1 MCWLAVCI
9 HLISIYFII
18 PSRFVYKPLGATRY
32 NSGTLYYLHADR
44 VPPGRGSTVPT
55 TSGANA
61 TEQCRAYGAVHD
73 YSGSNAE
80 NHAPSTA
87 RLLPYVA
94 TECHQRI
101 NRGFCGGSLFSS
113 PRKFGQWTKHWWLEA
128 EDDVTLRNPMLQKP
142 GGDAFFR
149 PILFNPDFA
158 AVQANM

>member
-1 MCWLAVCI
+1 ML
-9 HLISIYFII
+9 
-18 PSRFVYKPLGATRY
+18 
-32 NSGTLYYLHADR
+32 
-44 VPPGRGSTVPT
+44 T

-61 TEQCRAYGAVHD
+61 TEQFRAYGAVRG

-101 NRGFCGGSLFSS
+101 NRGFRGGSLFSS